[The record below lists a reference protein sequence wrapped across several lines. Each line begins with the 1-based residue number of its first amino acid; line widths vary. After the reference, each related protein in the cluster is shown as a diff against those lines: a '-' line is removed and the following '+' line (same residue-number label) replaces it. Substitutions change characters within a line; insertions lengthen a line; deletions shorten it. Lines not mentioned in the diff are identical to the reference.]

1 MVTKRARIMAVE
13 ISLNGKSKT
22 TIATNSIIIMIIKR
36 PAATLSNPTGKPTE
50 RNQGNMKILILTII
64 IIPIILSKKEEL

>member
-22 TIATNSIIIMIIKR
+22 IITATITIIIMIIK
-36 PAATLSNPTGKPTE
+36 PAATLSNLTGKPIE
-50 RNQGNMKILILTII
+50 RNQVNMKILILTII
-64 IIPIILSKKEEL
+64 TVQIILSKKEEL